1 MVPPVHSTSTSAAAL
16 WGSEGGAVG
25 SGVTV
30 APVQARRPGFGEDSP
45 LAEVAVTVSPRLW
58 PAGDAPEDAT
68 PLLEG
73 VLAGRSGLAVQ
84 WDSPAAARQFRR
96 RRVPGLAWSEERDGE
111 GRLWALT
118 ASAPDAALALLSV
131 AELKAAARR
140 IGARELLVWAP
151 RASALRVVDAWA
163 AGRVEAVQAVR
174 DWGATLPGPPL
185 GAPVLLVRDGVCCGV
200 LDSERLLRADG
211 SAEPFAAIA
220 PAHDRMERS
229 AAVLA
234 AQVLLFGLGVA
245 TTLLVL
251 MSLW

>member
-1 MVPPVHSTSTSAAAL
+1 M
-16 WGSEGGAVG
+16 
-25 SGVTV
+25 
-30 APVQARRPGFGEDSP
+30 
-45 LAEVAVTVSPRLW
+45 
-58 PAGDAPEDAT
+58 

-84 WDSPAAARQFRR
+84 WESPAARRPFRR
-96 RRVPGLAWSEERDGE
+96 RRIPGLAWSEERDDQ

-118 ASAPDAALALLSV
+118 ASGPDAALALLSQ

-151 RASALRVVDAWA
+151 RASQLRVVDAWA
-163 AGRVEAVQAVR
+163 AGRVEAVERVR
-174 DWGATLPGPPL
+174 SWGQSLPGASL
-185 GAPVLLVRDGVCCGV
+185 GAAVLLVRDGVCCGV
-200 LDSERLLRADG
+200 LDDGALVRADG
-211 SAEPFAAIA
+211 STEPFGAIA
-220 PAHDRMERS
+220 PADDRMERS